1 MKSEFVYH
9 AFSETAARQG
19 SKPAL
24 IYLGEKYSYAM
35 LRKESQCLAT
45 SLHGLGIGTGD
56 RVIIY
61 IPNCPQWVV
70 MWLALQ
76 YLGAVAVP
84 VSPIYTAH
92 DLGYIAG
99 DSGAKAILCADTNFG
114 YVKLVKESGRTQL
127 ETIMYTNVADLL
139 PSWKKWV
146 GFGFNRIPF
155 GKVEGGE
162 RVHRFTRLLG
172 ARPDSSLMAG
182 PASGEILEIL
192 YTGGTTKFPKGVPIS
207 HDVFIE
213 SFLTQ
218 LQVSEP
224 LIPLEE
230 NIIAQGAPLFHVLGQ
245 LFGLGPICLT
255 GATVSI
261 MPRVNLDALLLYI
274 QRYRIKTLFGVPM
287 LYRMIL
293 EHDRVDFYDLSSLRY
308 CFTGGD
314 VLPLETLKRWREKF
328 GIRIYQGYG
337 ATETCGGVTMVP
349 VTGDPPED
357 TIGTIMATKKTMVV
371 NPETLEELPLGEPGE
386 LLATSSPMITAYW
399 NKEEETRECFIER
412 DGRLWYRTGDI
423 VRMDD
428 RGHMFFV
435 DRTADIIKH
444 KGYRVSASE
453 IEATLKDHSAVI
465 AACVVGVADRKVG
478 ERIKAFVVLKE
489 DAEGVTGYELIRWCK
504 ERLTSYK
511 IPEYIEFRDML
522 PKSKVGKYL
531 RRELRDQERKRDE
544 VY

>member
-1 MKSEFVYH
+1 MKSKSVYN
-9 AFSETAARQG
+9 AFLETAAKKG
-19 SKPAL
+19 HKAAL
-24 IYLGEKYSYAM
+24 ICLGEKYSYTE
-35 LRKESQCLAT
+35 LKKESECVAT
-45 SLHGLGIGTGD
+45 ALHALGIRPGD
-56 RVIIY
+56 KVIIY

-92 DLGYIAG
+92 DLAYIAG
-99 DSGAKAILCADTNFG
+99 DSGAKMILCADTNFG
-114 YVKLVKESGRTQL
+114 YVKQVKESGESQL
-127 ETIMYTNVADLL
+127 EKIIYTNVADML
-139 PSWKKWV
+139 PPWKRWI
-146 GFGFNRIPF
+146 GFGFDRIPY
-155 GKVEGGE
+155 GKVEEGSN
-162 RVHRFTRLLG
+162 VHRFTRLLK
-172 ARPDSSLMAG
+172 AQPNSLLKAD
-182 PASGEILEIL
+182 PPENAILEIL
-192 YTGGTTKFPKGVPIS
+192 YTGGTTKFPKGVPIT

-213 SFLTQ
+213 SFITQ
-218 LQVSEP
+218 LQVSDP

-255 GATVSI
+255 GATVII
-261 MPRVNLDALLLYI
+261 MPRVNLDAILLYI
-274 QRYRIKTLFGVPM
+274 QRYQIKTLFGVPA

-293 EHDRVDFYDLSSLRY
+293 DHDRVDFYDLSSLRY

-314 VLPLETLKRWREKF
+314 VLPMEVLKRWRDKF

-357 TIGTIMATKKTMVV
+357 TIGTIMPTKMTLIV
-371 NPETLEELPLGEPGE
+371 NPESLEELPPGESGE
-386 LLATSSPMITAYW
+386 LLASSSLMTTFYW
-399 NKEEETRECFIER
+399 NKEDETRECFIKR

-428 RGHMFFV
+428 KGYMYFV

-465 AACVVGVADRKVG
+465 AACVVGVPDKRVG
-478 ERIKAFVVLKE
+478 ERIKAFVVLRE
-489 DAEGVTGYELIRWCK
+489 DAEGVTGHELTRWCK

-531 RRELRDQERKRDE
+531 RRELRDQERKRED
-544 VY
+544 VF

>member
-1 MKSEFVYH
+1 MKSKSVYTAFV
-9 AFSETAARQG
+9 ETAAKQG
-19 SKPAL
+19 HKAAL
-24 IYLGEKYSYAM
+24 ICLGEKYSYTM
-35 LRKESQCLAT
+35 LKKESERLAS
-45 SLHGLGIGTGD
+45 SLYKLGIRQGD

-61 IPNCPQWVV
+61 IPNCPQWVI

-92 DLGYIAG
+92 DLEYIAG
-99 DSGAKAILCADTNFG
+99 DSGAKVILCADTNFG
-114 YVKLVKESGRTQL
+114 YVKLVRESGTTNL
-127 ETIMYTNVADLL
+127 KTIIYTNVADML
-139 PSWKKWV
+139 PMWKRWI
-146 GFGFNRIPF
+146 GFGFDKIPF
-155 GKVEGGE
+155 GKVKEGSDI
-162 RVHRFTRLLG
+162 HQFTRLL
-172 ARPDSSLMAG
+172 RSQPDHSLKVDP
-182 PASGEILEIL
+182 PAKEILEIL
-192 YTGGTTKFPKGVPIS
+192 YTGGTTKFPKGVPIT

-213 SFLTQ
+213 SFITQ

-255 GATVSI
+255 GATVII

-274 QRYRIKTLFGVPM
+274 QRYHIKTLFGVPM

-293 EHDRVDFYDLSSLRY
+293 EHDRVDFYDISTLRY

-314 VLPLETLKRWREKF
+314 VLPMEVLKRWKDRF

-349 VTGDPPED
+349 VTGDPPDD
-357 TIGTIMATKKTMVV
+357 TIGTIMPTKKILIV
-371 NPETLEELPLGEPGE
+371 NPETLEELPPGEPGE
-386 LLATSSPMITAYW
+386 LLVNSSPMITAYW
-399 NKEEETRECFIER
+399 NKESETKECFLER
-412 DGRLWYRTGDI
+412 DGLLWYRTGDI

-428 RGHMFFV
+428 QGYMYFI

-453 IEATLKDHSAVI
+453 IEATLKDHPAVI
-465 AACVVGVADRKVG
+465 AACVVGVPDKKAG

-489 DAEGVTGYELIRWCK
+489 DAEGVTGFELIRWCK
-504 ERLTSYK
+504 EHLTSYK

-531 RRELRDQERKRDE
+531 RRELRDQERKRED

>member
-1 MKSEFVYH
+1 MKSESVYN
-9 AFSETAARQG
+9 AFLETTAKQG
-19 SKPAL
+19 RKAAL
-24 IYLGEKYSYAM
+24 ICLGEEYSYAM
-35 LRKESQCLAT
+35 LKMESERLAS
-45 SLHGLGIGTGD
+45 SLHALGIRPGD
-56 RVIIY
+56 KVIIY

-84 VSPIYTAH
+84 VSPIYTVH
-92 DLGYIAG
+92 DLAYIAG

-114 YVKLVKESGRTQL
+114 YVKLVKESGTTQL
-127 ETIMYTNVADLL
+127 KTIIYTNVADML
-139 PSWKKWV
+139 PQWKRWI
-146 GFGFNRIPF
+146 GFGFDRIPF
-155 GKVEGGE
+155 GKVEEGSNI
-162 RVHRFTRLLG
+162 HRFTRLLR
-172 ARPDSSLMAG
+172 AKPDPSLKAEP
-182 PASGEILEIL
+182 PANEILEIL
-192 YTGGTTKFPKGVPIS
+192 YTGGTAAFPKGVPIP
-207 HDVFIE
+207 HDVLIE
-213 SFLTQ
+213 SFITQ

-230 NIIAQGAPLFHVLGQ
+230 NVIAQGAPLFHVLGQ

-255 GATVSI
+255 GATVVI
-261 MPRVNLDALLLYI
+261 MPRVNLDAILLYI
-274 QRYRIKTLFGVPM
+274 QRYHIKTLFGVPT

-314 VLPLETLKRWREKF
+314 VLPMEVLKRWRNKF
-328 GIRIYQGYG
+328 GTRIYQGYG

-349 VTGDPPED
+349 VTGDPPDD
-357 TIGTIMATKKTMVV
+357 TIGTIMSTKATIVV
-371 NPETLEELPLGEPGE
+371 NTESLEEVPPGQPGE
-386 LLATSSPMITAYW
+386 LLASSSPMISLYW
-399 NKEEETRECFIER
+399 NKNEETQECYIER
-412 DGRLWYRTGDI
+412 DGRLWYKTGDI

-428 RGHMFFV
+428 KGYMYFV

-444 KGYRVSASE
+444 KGYRISASE
-453 IEATLKDHSAVI
+453 IEAILKDHIAVI
-465 AACVVGVADRKVG
+465 AACVVGIPDTRVG

-489 DAEGVTGYELIRWCK
+489 DAEGVTGFELTRWCK

-531 RRELRDQERKRDE
+531 RRELRDQERKRDD